1 MRAIFLT
8 ILLVFVIVGCD
19 SKKSDA
25 ISEINSTNL
34 AKCKGEYS
42 VSSWTNCYGE
52 RTTADGGSYKGG
64 YLEGKANGKGEF
76 TNSDGSRY
84 IGDYIKG
91 KRSGSGKEY
100 AANGSIIK
108 EGQWSDGVFVQ
119 VSKLDS
125 ERKKNMELVNS
136 GTSESQQSQIAI
148 RDSKNPTVQ
157 NSNKNF
163 LIGLCIVNNSDWEN
177 FKCNSNLAM
186 QSDEMSVLFQT
197 FEDSDVVLDLVF
209 GSKCDKLLGPSRC
222 VNKTFRA
229 GATYELLSNSTI
241 IQNTLAG
248 GCIVPNKYSMEN
260 GILYGDYGGE
270 ARGTCK
276 EEQIAAAKQ
285 LRVIGKQKKYYVKKS

>member
-1 MRAIFLT
+1 MKAIFLT
-8 ILLVFVIVGCD
+8 ISLVLLIVGCD
-19 SKKSDA
+19 GKKSDA

-42 VSSWTNCYGE
+42 VSTWTNCYGE
-52 RTTADGGSYKGG
+52 RKTADGGSYKGG

-84 IGDYIKG
+84 LGDYLNG
-91 KRSGSGKEY
+91 KRNGSGKEY
-100 AANGSIIK
+100 AANGSILK
-108 EGQWSDGVFVQ
+108 EGEWSNGVFVQ
-119 VSKLDS
+119 L
-125 ERKKNMELVNS
+125 
-136 GTSESQQSQIAI
+136 SQQSQIAI
-148 RDSKNPTVQ
+148 KESENPTVQ

-163 LIGLCIVNNSDWEN
+163 LIGLCTVSNPEWEN

-197 FEDSDVVLDLVF
+197 FEESDVVLDLVF
-209 GSKCDKLLGPSRC
+209 GSKCGKLLGPSRC
-222 VNKTFRA
+222 VNKTFRS
-229 GATYELLSNSTI
+229 GSTYEMLSNGAV

-248 GCIVPNKYSMEN
+248 GCTVPTKYSMEN
-260 GILYGDYGGE
+260 GILYEDYGGE

-285 LRVIGKQKKYYVKKS
+285 LRVTGKEKKYYVKKS